1 MAKKIVYGEEAREA
15 LIKGVN
21 AVADAVKVTI
31 GPKGRNVI
39 IEKEYG
45 SPQIINDGVS
55 IAKEVELEDPIENSG
70 AKLIIDVASR
80 TNDNVGDGP
89 QPLYSKILTPSGWT
103 TMGSI
108 KVGDQ
113 ICGTDGTTQEVIG
126 VFPKGK
132 KRVYR
137 VHFANKRI
145 VECCEDHLWTITD
158 YNGRQITKPLKEL
171 IADYKKQNKDGSFT
185 HKYYVPQTYVEFE
198 KKELALDPFL
208 VGVLIGDGS
217 LSDTSRSTEISIGY
231 KKASL
236 LDELVLPEGM
246 YLKVQDDPSRNYLRV
261 KIQGQDNE
269 GNGIRKYLDE
279 IGLNGVN
286 GYDKHIPKKYLYNS
300 FYNRQ
305 RLLEGLMATD
315 GYISPRGLYEY
326 STASE
331 QLAKDF
337 TELMLSL
344 GRITEV
350 NVHTRENDPESYSD
364 KPIYRMYERKG
375 YKYGVKIVNIEETN
389 QETEMQCIKVSN
401 PNELYVTD
409 NYIVTHNTS
418 TSCVLAQAMISEG
431 LKAIGS
437 GYNAVQVKKG
447 MQLAAQDIAKTLDEL
462 AVPVDTSEA
471 IAQVAAISAGNDEE
485 VGSLIAEAMER
496 VGKDGVITVGES
508 KSFDTSLEVTEGM
521 QFDRGY
527 ISPYFATDME
537 KGVAEYENCYVLCVN
552 KSIGGMKE
560 ILSIIEQVAK
570 QGAPLLLIAEDV
582 EGEALATLTI
592 NNMRKIIKVVVVK
605 APDFGIHRTNKL
617 KDIAILTGGKCA
629 IDELNQKVENFTLAD
644 LGVADKVIVTKD
656 HTTIIVSARTPEL
669 EAHVKMLQAQ
679 ATVEENTY
687 EQDKLKERIAK
698 LASGVAVI
706 KVGALTEV
714 EMKEKKLRIEDA
726 LNATKAAVKEGV
738 VAGGGSALLKAYDLA
753 EEQRMDVVE
762 SIAKGYNIVYSALT
776 APIAQIVTN
785 AGCDP
790 NLVISTIR
798 LEGKKNYGYDALNDR
813 FEDMLQAGIVDPVAV
828 TKSALL
834 NATSIASML
843 LTTEAAIVK
852 KPEKNSIN
860 LPDLI
865 GQ

>member
-1 MAKKIVYGEEAREA
+1 MTKKIVYGEEAREA
-15 LIKGVN
+15 LIRGAN

-70 AKLIIDVASR
+70 AKLIIDAASK
-80 TNDNVGDGP
+80 TNDSVGDGT
-89 QPLYSKILTPSGWT
+89 SSSTIL
-103 TMGSI
+103 
-108 KVGDQ
+108 
-113 ICGTDGTTQEVIG
+113 
-126 VFPKGK
+126 
-132 KRVYR
+132 
-137 VHFANKRI
+137 A
-145 VECCEDHLWTITD
+145 
-158 YNGRQITKPLKEL
+158 
-171 IADYKKQNKDGSFT
+171 A
-185 HKYYVPQTYVEFE
+185 
-198 KKELALDPFL
+198 
-208 VGVLIGDGS
+208 
-217 LSDTSRSTEISIGY
+217 
-231 KKASL
+231 
-236 LDELVLPEGM
+236 
-246 YLKVQDDPSRNYLRV
+246 
-261 KIQGQDNE
+261 
-269 GNGIRKYLDE
+269 
-279 IGLNGVN
+279 
-286 GYDKHIPKKYLYNS
+286 
-300 FYNRQ
+300 
-305 RLLEGLMATD
+305 
-315 GYISPRGLYEY
+315 
-326 STASE
+326 
-331 QLAKDF
+331 
-337 TELMLSL
+337 
-344 GRITEV
+344 
-350 NVHTRENDPESYSD
+350 
-364 KPIYRMYERKG
+364 
-375 YKYGVKIVNIEETN
+375 
-389 QETEMQCIKVSN
+389 
-401 PNELYVTD
+401 
-409 NYIVTHNTS
+409 
-418 TSCVLAQAMISEG
+418 AMISSG
-431 LKAIGS
+431 LRAIKD

-447 MQLAAQDIAKTLDEL
+447 MQSAAQEISKTLDSL
-462 AVPVDTSEA
+462 AVPVNTSEA

-485 VGSLIAEAMER
+485 VGNLIAQAMEK

-537 KGVAEYENCYVLCVN
+537 KGEAVYENCYVLCIN

-560 ILSIIEQVAK
+560 ILPIIEQVAK

-629 IDELNQKVENFTLAD
+629 IDELNQKVEDFTLAD

-656 HTTIIVSARTPEL
+656 HTTIIVNARTPEL

-738 VAGGGSALLKAYDLA
+738 VAGGGTALLKAYDLA
-753 EEQRMDVVE
+753 PVEDCVNE
-762 SIAKGYNIVYSALT
+762 SIAKGYEIVYSALT

-785 AGCDP
+785 AGVDP
-790 NLVISTIR
+790 NEVVTNIR
-798 LEGKKNYGYDALNDR
+798 KQNEKNYGYDALND
-813 FEDMLQAGIVDPVAV
+813 EYVDMLKAGIVDPVAV

-852 KPEKNSIN
+852 VPEKQDIS
-860 LPDLI
+860 LPGII
-865 GQ
+865 G

>member
-1 MAKKIVYGEEAREA
+1 MSKKIVYGEEAREA
-15 LIKGVN
+15 LVRGVN

-55 IAKEVELEDPIENSG
+55 IAKEVEIEDPIENSG

-80 TNDNVGDGP
+80 TNDNVGDG
-89 QPLYSKILTPSGWT
+89 
-103 TMGSI
+103 
-108 KVGDQ
+108 
-113 ICGTDGTTQEVIG
+113 
-126 VFPKGK
+126 
-132 KRVYR
+132 
-137 VHFANKRI
+137 
-145 VECCEDHLWTITD
+145 
-158 YNGRQITKPLKEL
+158 
-171 IADYKKQNKDGSFT
+171 
-185 HKYYVPQTYVEFE
+185 
-198 KKELALDPFL
+198 
-208 VGVLIGDGS
+208 
-217 LSDTSRSTEISIGY
+217 
-231 KKASL
+231 
-236 LDELVLPEGM
+236 
-246 YLKVQDDPSRNYLRV
+246 
-261 KIQGQDNE
+261 
-269 GNGIRKYLDE
+269 
-279 IGLNGVN
+279 
-286 GYDKHIPKKYLYNS
+286 
-300 FYNRQ
+300 
-305 RLLEGLMATD
+305 
-315 GYISPRGLYEY
+315 
-326 STASE
+326 
-331 QLAKDF
+331 
-337 TELMLSL
+337 
-344 GRITEV
+344 
-350 NVHTRENDPESYSD
+350 
-364 KPIYRMYERKG
+364 
-375 YKYGVKIVNIEETN
+375 
-389 QETEMQCIKVSN
+389 
-401 PNELYVTD
+401 
-409 NYIVTHNTS
+409 TS
-418 TSCVLAQAMISEG
+418 TSCVLAQALISEG
-431 LKAIGS
+431 LKAVEKGF
-437 GYNAVQVKKG
+437 NAVQVKKG
-447 MQLAAQDIAKTLDEL
+447 MQLAAQEISKTLDTL

-485 VGSLIAEAMER
+485 VGKLIAEAMER

-537 KGVAEYENCYVLCVN
+537 KGEAVYENCYVLCIN
-552 KSIGGMKE
+552 KSIGGMNE

-570 QGAPLLLIAEDV
+570 EGAPLLLIAEDV

-687 EQDKLKERIAK
+687 EQDKLRERIAK

-738 VAGGGSALLKAYDLA
+738 VAGGGTALLKAYDLA
-753 EEQRMDVVE
+753 REQAIDTND
-762 SIAKGYNIVYSALT
+762 SIEKGYSIVYSSLS
-776 APIAQIVTN
+776 APIAQIVEN
-785 AGCDP
+785 AGVDP
-790 NLVISTIR
+790 NEVITNIR
-798 LEGKKNYGYDALNDR
+798 KQNEKNYGYDALNDKY
-813 FEDMLQAGIVDPVAV
+813 EDMLQAGIVDPVAV

-843 LTTEAAIVK
+843 LTTEAAIVRV
-852 KPEKNSIN
+852 PEKQEITV
-860 LPDLI
+860 PGI
-865 GQ
+865 MR

>member
-1 MAKKIVYGEEAREA
+1 MSKKIVYGEEARKA
-15 LIKGVN
+15 LINGVN

-70 AKLIIDVASR
+70 AKLVIDVASK
-80 TNDNVGDGP
+80 TNDNVGDG
-89 QPLYSKILTPSGWT
+89 
-103 TMGSI
+103 
-108 KVGDQ
+108 
-113 ICGTDGTTQEVIG
+113 
-126 VFPKGK
+126 
-132 KRVYR
+132 
-137 VHFANKRI
+137 
-145 VECCEDHLWTITD
+145 
-158 YNGRQITKPLKEL
+158 
-171 IADYKKQNKDGSFT
+171 
-185 HKYYVPQTYVEFE
+185 
-198 KKELALDPFL
+198 
-208 VGVLIGDGS
+208 
-217 LSDTSRSTEISIGY
+217 
-231 KKASL
+231 
-236 LDELVLPEGM
+236 
-246 YLKVQDDPSRNYLRV
+246 
-261 KIQGQDNE
+261 
-269 GNGIRKYLDE
+269 
-279 IGLNGVN
+279 
-286 GYDKHIPKKYLYNS
+286 
-300 FYNRQ
+300 
-305 RLLEGLMATD
+305 
-315 GYISPRGLYEY
+315 
-326 STASE
+326 
-331 QLAKDF
+331 
-337 TELMLSL
+337 
-344 GRITEV
+344 
-350 NVHTRENDPESYSD
+350 
-364 KPIYRMYERKG
+364 
-375 YKYGVKIVNIEETN
+375 
-389 QETEMQCIKVSN
+389 
-401 PNELYVTD
+401 
-409 NYIVTHNTS
+409 TS

-447 MQLAAQDIAKTLDEL
+447 MQLAAQDIAKTLDKL
-462 AVPVDTSEA
+462 ATPVDTSEA
-471 IAQVAAISAGNDEE
+471 ISQVAAISAGNDEE
-485 VGSLIAEAMER
+485 VGNLIAEAMEK

-537 KGVAEYENCYVLCVN
+537 KGEAVYENCYVLCIN
-552 KSIGGMKE
+552 KTIGGMKE
-560 ILSIIEQVAK
+560 ILSIVEQVAK

-656 HTTIIVSARTPEL
+656 HTTIIVNARTPEL

-679 ATVEENTY
+679 ATIEENTY
-687 EQDKLKERIAK
+687 EQDKIKERIAK

-738 VAGGGSALLKAYDLA
+738 VAGGGTALLKAYDFA
-753 EEQRMDVVE
+753 NEVKVDTNE
-762 SIAKGYNIVYSALT
+762 SIEKGYNIVYSALT
-776 APIAQIVTN
+776 APISQIVLN

-790 NLVISTIR
+790 NAIISSIR
-798 LEGKKNYGYDALNDR
+798 EKGEVNYGYDALNDK

-852 KPEKNSIN
+852 VVDPKQEISVPTS
-860 LPDLI
+860 LM
-865 GQ
+865 

>member
-55 IAKEVELEDPIENSG
+55 IAKEVEIEDPIENSG

-80 TNDNVGDGP
+80 TNDNVGDG
-89 QPLYSKILTPSGWT
+89 
-103 TMGSI
+103 
-108 KVGDQ
+108 
-113 ICGTDGTTQEVIG
+113 
-126 VFPKGK
+126 
-132 KRVYR
+132 
-137 VHFANKRI
+137 
-145 VECCEDHLWTITD
+145 
-158 YNGRQITKPLKEL
+158 
-171 IADYKKQNKDGSFT
+171 
-185 HKYYVPQTYVEFE
+185 
-198 KKELALDPFL
+198 
-208 VGVLIGDGS
+208 
-217 LSDTSRSTEISIGY
+217 
-231 KKASL
+231 
-236 LDELVLPEGM
+236 
-246 YLKVQDDPSRNYLRV
+246 
-261 KIQGQDNE
+261 
-269 GNGIRKYLDE
+269 
-279 IGLNGVN
+279 
-286 GYDKHIPKKYLYNS
+286 
-300 FYNRQ
+300 
-305 RLLEGLMATD
+305 
-315 GYISPRGLYEY
+315 
-326 STASE
+326 
-331 QLAKDF
+331 
-337 TELMLSL
+337 
-344 GRITEV
+344 
-350 NVHTRENDPESYSD
+350 
-364 KPIYRMYERKG
+364 
-375 YKYGVKIVNIEETN
+375 
-389 QETEMQCIKVSN
+389 
-401 PNELYVTD
+401 
-409 NYIVTHNTS
+409 TS
-418 TSCVLAQAMISEG
+418 TSCVLAQAMINEG
-431 LKAIGS
+431 LKAMS
-437 GYNAVQVKKG
+437 EGYNAVLVKKG
-447 MQLAAQDIAKTLDEL
+447 MQKAAQEVSNTLDAL
-462 AVPVDTSEA
+462 SVPVDTSEA

-485 VGSLIAEAMER
+485 VGNLIAEAMER

-617 KDIAILTGGKCA
+617 KDIAILTGGVCA

-656 HTTIIVSARTPEL
+656 HTTIIVSKRTPEL

-738 VAGGGSALLKAYDLA
+738 VAGGGTALLKAYDLA
-753 EEQRMDVVE
+753 SDVKVDVDK
-762 SIAKGYNIVYSALT
+762 SIEKGYNIVYSALT
-776 APIAQIVTN
+776 APISRIIEN
-785 AGCDP
+785 AGADV
-790 NLVISTIR
+790 NEVIRNIR
-798 LEGKKNYGYDALNDR
+798 AKGEKNYGYDALNDKY
-813 FEDMLQAGIVDPVAV
+813 EDMLQAGIVDPVAV

-852 KPEKNSIN
+852 VPEKQDISMPN
-860 LPDLI
+860 LL
-865 GQ
+865 G